1 MFNCKSWVLLLF
13 RVVFLVGWLGFFR
26 SPMSLNYSYSHSTSN
41 REGCSFLSLLLYA
54 LLLCPCFG
62 AIYSNT
68 SWWLLGFFFLDATNI
83 LQKIVSFL
91 PLNIQ
96 LSFICKS
103 WLFCSSWYCFHLCF
117 GVSQSQCCKIKLLF
131 LFSYAVSSY
140 LDGSF
145 DEHTYTDHLLVLY
158 LFINWVLYSWVSLF
172 CCKRFDAKVGCNCI
186 FCSYCLISSVGVQP
200 SYVSSSL

>member
-1 MFNCKSWVLLLF
+1 
-13 RVVFLVGWLGFFR
+13 
-26 SPMSLNYSYSHSTSN
+26 MSLNYGYSHSTSN

-140 LDGSF
+140 LLMNILTQTIFLCYISLSIECCSVEFLCSAAKD
-145 DEHTYTDHLLVLY
+145 LMQK
-158 LFINWVLYSWVSLF
+158 WVVI
-172 CCKRFDAKVGCNCI
+172 A
-186 FCSYCLISSVGVQP
+186 SSVQTV
-200 SYVSSSL
+200 